1 MTSTGRLGGNY
12 GWPKRFTVIGMCFCA
27 AFICYIDRVNI
38 SVAAIVMKDEFG
50 WTETTKG
57 FVLSSFFVGYMLT
70 QAYAGWLTDRFGG
83 RRVLGFAVIWW
94 SAFTI
99 LTPYAAAASFAM
111 LIVARIALGLGEAA
125 TFPASYG
132 MTARWVPPN
141 ERARS
146 ISLLISGIPIGTL
159 FALMV
164 TGWIVEEFGWE
175 ASFYSFGIVGIVWAA
190 VWFYLIH
197 DDPHKHPTITKDELE
212 LIGTTPAEQQKTA
225 FPWRKFMR
233 LPAFW
238 ALLINHFCSNVL
250 LYVSLAWLPSY
261 FSDVQGLSI
270 TSAGIYSAAPWL
282 CMFVMTNATGWFAD
296 KMIEA
301 GRSTT
306 FVRKLMQ
313 TVGLL
318 GGGVCLLLL
327 RDASTPMA
335 ALLLLCA
342 ALGISSCNVSGYGTN
357 HLDIAPKYAGF
368 LLGITNTIGTIPGVV
383 GVALTG
389 WLVDTTGSYDSVFVM
404 VAVINIIGVAVW
416 LKFASGEK
424 LVD

>member
-1 MTSTGRLGGNY
+1 MMNAENLATPQ
-12 GWPKRFTVIGMCFCA
+12 GWQKRFTVIGMCFCA

-50 WTETTKG
+50 WSETTKG

-164 TGWIVEEFGWE
+164 TGWIVDEYGWQ
-175 ASFYSFGIVGIVWAA
+175 ASFYSFGLVGFVWAA

-197 DDPHKHPTITKDELE
+197 DDPHRHPTISKSELQ
-212 LIGTTPAEQQKTA
+212 LIGSKPTEQEKTA
-225 FPWRKFMR
+225 FPWRKFIR

-238 ALLINHFCSNVL
+238 ALLFNHFCSNVL

-282 CMFVMTNATGWFAD
+282 CMFVMTNATGWLAD

-301 GRSTT
+301 GKSTT
-306 FVRKLMQ
+306 FVRKFMQ

-318 GGGVCLLLL
+318 GGGICLLLL
-327 RDASTPMA
+327 RDAATPIGA
-335 ALLLLCA
+335 VLLLCA
-342 ALGISSCNVSGYGTN
+342 ALGLSSFNVSGYGTN

-368 LLGITNTIGTIPGVV
+368 LLGITNTIGTIPGIV

-404 VAVINIIGVAVW
+404 VAAINIAGVAVW
-416 LKFASGEK
+416 LKYASGEK